1 MDNEKII
8 QILKD
13 NEGRFIS
20 GEVISQEV
28 GITRAAIWKR
38 ISTLKEMGYV
48 VDARQNMGYRL
59 MRSPDILTPS
69 EIQYRLGTK
78 IVGKDIRY
86 YPVLESTNAEAFRL
100 ASAGAEDGT
109 VVVTDHQSGG
119 KGRLNRT
126 WFSFRRQ
133 SISLSVILRPKIVPY
148 LATMLTYMTGIALYE
163 AIYAQTTIKPSIK
176 WPNDILMRGKK
187 VAGVL
192 CELSTETDVVN
203 FAIVG
208 IGVNLNVRKN
218 RFPEEIRE
226 VSTSLYEEKKKRIKR
241 VPFVKELLRQ
251 LDYWYSVFLR
261 EGGDARILLE
271 WKERAQIIGQDVRI
285 RSFDEEISGKVLDV
299 DSYGALIVES
309 SSGEKKRVIAG
320 DLETFVLDE
329 ESDAARG

>member
-1 MDNEKII
+1 MKLDNEKII

-13 NEGRFIS
+13 HEGRFVS

-38 ISTLKEMGYV
+38 IAALKDLGYV

-78 IVGKDIRY
+78 IVGKEVRY

-100 ASAGAEDGT
+100 ASSGAADGL
-109 VVVTDHQSGG
+109 VVITDHQTGG

-133 SISLSVILRPKIVPY
+133 SISLSVVLRPKIVPY

-163 AIYAQTTIKPSIK
+163 AIYAQTAIKPSLK

-192 CELSTETDVVN
+192 CELNTETDIVN
-203 FAIVG
+203 FAVIG
-208 IGVNLNVRKN
+208 MGVNLNVRKK

-226 VSTSLYEEKKKRIKR
+226 ASTSLYEETKKRLKR
-241 VPFVKELLRQ
+241 VAFVKELLRQ

-261 EGGDARILLE
+261 DGGDSRILAE
-271 WKERAQIIGQDVRI
+271 WKERSQIVGQNVRI
-285 RSFDEEISGKVLDV
+285 RSFEEEIVGKVVDV
-299 DSYGALIVES
+299 DSYGALMIET
-309 SSGEKKRVIAG
+309 EDDKKKRVIAG
-320 DLETFVLDE
+320 DLETVVIAE
-329 ESDAARG
+329 E